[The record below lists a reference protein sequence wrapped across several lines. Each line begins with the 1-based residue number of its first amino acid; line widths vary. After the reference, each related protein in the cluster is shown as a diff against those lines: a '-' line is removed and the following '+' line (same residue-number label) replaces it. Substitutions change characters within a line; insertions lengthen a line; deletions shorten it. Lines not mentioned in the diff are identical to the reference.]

1 MRIAASAALLLA
13 LLLAWPVRA
22 GEVVPPDFRVT
33 DFQARAALARLLAG
47 RGQPGD
53 RQEAL
58 ALFAT
63 LRQERPGE
71 PDALLD
77 LARLAAELGRWR
89 AARELAD
96 AAAGH
101 PRADARTRLDAAE
114 LGNSWG
120 AFRCAAAA
128 WTRRLE
134 TDPSDPA
141 AGLGLARALLAQQ
154 RRDEARGRILALLR
168 GPAAENP
175 EVRSETL
182 AFLARL
188 ELEAKDFPAA
198 AQAAQEALG
207 LRPDD
212 PQVRLLCAEALR
224 RAGRPDQALAEAE
237 AAARAEAPRIRAEA
251 LLMQARIR
259 QATGDQESAREAAG
273 RARAEDPG
281 DPRAAVFLLEA
292 QRAGSARRAAEL
304 LDAARSPDEL
314 LALGRA
320 LAEAGRSADAVAA
333 LRRALA
339 RDPDF
344 DPARPALAETLAAAG
359 RHAEALEVL
368 DGLARDFPDSDKTLL
383 ARARVL
389 AWDRRYP
396 ESLDAYAA
404 LSRADPADP
413 VPQREAAR
421 VAYWSKDPE
430 QGQEL
435 YAGLWSRPVD
445 RDLAERLRDLGGPAG
460 SDAAAQV
467 RRDLAASAES
477 GPAGDGYESAQAAL
491 PALTPA
497 EQAAVRAALADLSPE
512 YRAQTAAQAEARAK
526 DLAFNGRFA
535 PAGRALE
542 ELAGLEPGNEEAL
555 FDLAQV
561 RCAQGLC
568 DQEAAAYRRLL
579 DIDPLHSLAG
589 YALERHELRTAPAL
603 GSEWRMWDEEGRG
616 DLARMTRQHGRAWA
630 EAPFLEGRGA
640 VRLGQ
645 DLYVESPRLRGL
657 AETAWGQTLELA
669 GVASEFLSGSGE
681 LARKDYDDPD
691 LDDPWLG
698 RASATLNADDW
709 ARLRLSFLR
718 EDVLPNDFALR
729 QGVLA
734 DAWRAELSPVLGRR
748 LSARLGAERTRYSDG
763 NSGELQDAEAGFA
776 FTDHP
781 RTFTAILSGERR
793 DTAEKSGFFYQEERL
808 ADVSHPYWTPRDYY
822 GGALTLEW
830 RHDLARDQFCGA
842 PQNVYD
848 LKLTLGQDTDHNPS
862 ARLTGTWRVELDE
875 RWSLD
880 LSAMVHESDQWD
892 ARATFI
898 GLSCRLGPKPGGRP

>member
-1 MRIAASAALLLA
+1 MRQAAALALLLA
-13 LLLAWPVRA
+13 LVLAWPARA
-22 GEVVPPDFRVT
+22 GDVVPPNFRVT
-33 DFQARAALARLLAG
+33 DFSARAALARLLAE
-47 RGQPGD
+47 RGQSGD

-63 LRQERPGE
+63 LRQERLGE

-101 PRADARTRLDAAE
+101 PRADERIRLEAAE

-120 AFRCAAAA
+120 AFRCVAAA

-134 TDPSDPA
+134 ADPSDPA
-141 AGLGLARALLAQQ
+141 AGLGLARALLAMQ
-154 RRDEARGRILALLR
+154 RRDEARGRAQALLR
-168 GPAAENP
+168 GPAGEDP
-175 EVRSETL
+175 GVRYEAL
-182 AFLARL
+182 ALLAHV
-188 ELEAKDFPAA
+188 EMQAKDFPAA
-198 AQAAQEALG
+198 AQAAAAALI

-212 PQVRLLCAEALR
+212 VGAGLLRAEALLR
-224 RAGRPDQALAEAE
+224 AGRLAEALDAALALAAVPAVRVEALLLRARIRSRLDDPEGARDTAGLALAAKPGEPRALVFLLDAGRPDSPQRAAGLLDPAAQPRDLLALGQALAEAGYFDS
-237 AAARAEAPRIRAEA
+237 AATA
-251 LLMQARIR
+251 LQ
-259 QATGDQESAREAAG
+259 
-273 RARAEDPG
+273 
-281 DPRAAVFLLEA
+281 
-292 QRAGSARRAAEL
+292 
-304 LDAARSPDEL
+304 
-314 LALGRA
+314 LAL
-320 LAEAGRSADAVAA
+320 D
-333 LRRALA
+333 

-344 DPARPALAETLAAAG
+344 DPARPALAEALAAAG

-368 DGLARDFPDSDKTLL
+368 DALARDFPDSDKTLL
-383 ARARVL
+383 ARARTL
-389 AWDRRYP
+389 SWDRRYA
-396 ESLDAYAA
+396 ESLEAYAA

-421 VAYWSKDPE
+421 VAYWAKDPAR
-430 QGQEL
+430 GQEL
-435 YAGLWSRPVD
+435 YAGLAARPVD
-445 RDLAERLRDLGGPAG
+445 RELAERLQDLGGPAA
-460 SDAAAQV
+460 SDAATQA
-467 RRDLAASAES
+467 RRNLAARADS
-477 GPAGDGYESAQAAL
+477 GPAGDGYAAAQAAL
-491 PALTPA
+491 PSLTPA
-497 EQAAVRAALADLSPE
+497 EQEAVRAALADLAPE
-512 YRAQTAAQAEARAK
+512 YRTQKAAQSEARAK

-542 ELAGLEPGNEEAL
+542 ELASLEPGNEEAL

-579 DIDPLHSLAG
+579 DLDPLHSLAG
-589 YALERHELRTAPAL
+589 YALERLELRTAPAL
-603 GSEWRMWDEEGRG
+603 GSWWRMWDEEGRG
-616 DLARMTRQHGRAWA
+616 DLARMTRHRGQAWA
-630 EAPFLEGRGA
+630 EAPFMEGRGA

-645 DLYVESPRLRGL
+645 DLYLESPRLRGA
-657 AETAWGQTLELA
+657 AETASGQTLGLA
-669 GVASEFLSGSGE
+669 GVASGFLSGSGE
-681 LARKDYDDPD
+681 ISIKDYADPD
-691 LDDPWLG
+691 LDDHWLG
-698 RASATLNADDW
+698 RAAATLNADDR
-709 ARLRLSFLR
+709 ARLRLSFRR
-718 EDVLPNDFALR
+718 EDVLANDFALR

-734 DAWRAELSPVLGRR
+734 DAWRAELSPVLGRK
-748 LSARLGAERTRYSDG
+748 LSARLGAERASYSDG
-763 NSGELQDAEAGFA
+763 NSGEIQDAEAGFA

-781 RTFTAILSGERR
+781 RTFKVILAGERR

-830 RHDLARDQFCGA
+830 RHDLAEDQFCGA

-862 ARLTGTWRVELDE
+862 ARLTGTWKVELDE

-892 ARATFI
+892 ARAAFI
-898 GLSCRLGPKPGGRP
+898 GLSWRLGPRPGGRP